1 MKKNKNKL
9 ILSLI
14 TFFAIVYFLTILI
27 FSAET
32 ITTEEQLEQLKNIL
46 NSSSTYSA
54 FQASMLLK
62 GAQNLIESGILFED
76 TRRIIENSIEKSF
89 DAYSVKKVFD
99 VILGTQQEGLPT
111 EPLINK
117 VNEGFAK
124 NVNKSVIISV
134 ISTKA
139 ENLKKA
145 NEILKKAQ
153 QEGLEIND
161 GEEIVKI
168 LADSLENDVPQES
181 LCWLVKTGTTEG
193 KSIEE
198 ITEIS
203 EELSYLSIMAYDF
216 GLSTEEISLLFKI
229 AMDNSSNTA
238 EICENI
244 QKNLEAEISTS
255 KVESGTGE
263 TATGA
268 SPTTDIDSSII
279 SPSSEGTSTDIGETP
294 TQEAGEA
301 PTETGEVPPTEPE
314 VTPGDETP
322 PPPEN

>member
-1 MKKNKNKL
+1 MKMKKNKI
-9 ILSLI
+9 ILYLI
-14 TFFAIVYFLTILI
+14 TVFAIFCFTISV
-27 FSAET
+27 FSTET
-32 ITTEEQLEQLKNIL
+32 TTINEQLEQLKNIL
-46 NSSSTYSA
+46 VSSSIYSA
-54 FQASMLLK
+54 FQTTMLLK
-62 GAQNLIESGILFED
+62 STQKLLDAGILFEG
-76 TRRIIENSIEKSF
+76 TKKIIENSIDNSL
-89 DAYSVKKVFD
+89 DAYSVKKILD
-99 VILGTQQEGLPT
+99 VILDTQQKKLPT

-124 NVNKSVIISV
+124 NVSKSVIISV
-134 ISTKA
+134 ISSKA
-139 ENLKKA
+139 KNLKKA
-145 NEILKKAQ
+145 DEILKKAQ

-161 GEEIVKI
+161 REEIVII

-203 EELSYLSIMAYDF
+203 EELSYLTIIAYDS
-216 GLSTEEISLLFKI
+216 GLSTEELSLLFKRAI
-229 AMDNSSNTA
+229 DNSSDTA

-244 QKNLEAEISTS
+244 QESLEVEISTDN
-255 KVESGTGE
+255 VESGTEE

-279 SPSSEGTSTDIGETP
+279 SPSSEGTSTDIGGTP

-314 VTPGDETP
+314 VNPEDETP
-322 PPPEN
+322 PPPPEN